1 MSTTDSDKLVSIIQP
16 SETLM
21 PLLQNAATETRPAA
35 IALKTC
41 GAMTPFQPSGSSL
54 VMILRVQKVE
64 GVSLDHSNAHWPI
77 ITT

>member
-16 SETLM
+16 SETLT

-35 IALKTC
+35 IGLKTR

-54 VMILRVQKVE
+54 VMMLRDFTGTSSKVA
-64 GVSLDHSNAHWPI
+64 LIARTSNGS
-77 ITT
+77 